1 MISLTETG
9 KEIAAGMYTR
19 HKLLTEFL
27 VALGV
32 NIDTARTDACKIEH
46 DLSEESFEAIL
57 RYKNTFIK

>member
-9 KEIAAGMYTR
+9 KEIATRMYTR
-19 HKLLTEFL
+19 HKLLTEIL

-32 NIDTARTDACKIEH
+32 NINTARADACRIEH

-57 RYKNTFIK
+57 RHKEKHD